1 MAAWPAIAS
10 CSIQE
15 GKNMRRRVVVLG
27 LVGVI
32 AVLVLTACG
41 GQQSAAGTP
50 EAGVPAGATPATE
63 AVLGGGVRLYCVEAC
78 QQNFV
83 YQFNGIDTR
92 NVWGDLATITDDP
105 NARIVMAWVP
115 PDDERP
121 EGRLYIDEQE
131 LKTGDG
137 SQEDAAEYF
146 SQYAV
151 VARIF
156 IPEPAADEAPVTS
169 DLSTI
174 QSEAQSIGEIIPFL
188 SGGGMVDSLAELT
201 DAMTTAGNDPNV
213 LTQAQLI
220 VGGPGGGN
228 NSENTLIIFDTEIS
242 GPDNAL
248 ACAQNPSWATRILR
262 CYGRWWR

>member
-1 MAAWPAIAS
+1 MW
-10 CSIQE
+10 
-15 GKNMRRRVVVLG
+15 RRVVVLVLVVVMA
-27 LVGVI
+27 LVG
-32 AVLVLTACG
+32 LTACA
-41 GQQSAAGTP
+41 GQQSPNDVP
-50 EAGVPAGATPATE
+50 EAAQPAAQTPATE

-83 YQFNGIDTR
+83 YQFNGIDSR

-115 PDDERP
+115 PNDGQP

-151 VARIF
+151 VARTF

-174 QSEAQSIGEIIPFL
+174 QSEAQAIGEIIPFL

-201 DAMTTAGNDPNV
+201 DAMTTAGDDPNV

-220 VGGPGGGN
+220 AGGPGGGN
-228 NSENTLIIFDTEIS
+228 NRENTLVIFDTEIS

-248 ACAQNPSWATRILR
+248 ACAQNLSWATRILR